1 MGASHSATLKREELE
16 DLYKRNHYER
26 REIRLLYKQ
35 FREEAPSGK
44 ISRKDFN
51 ALTSAMGISDQTITK
66 LVFDAFDSNSDEK
79 IEFEAQGM
87 CIVAFPQ
94 SQSIDLLVP
103 LEGLHSSSEDSLN
116 STALIILGLLL
127 LVFSL
132 SLCD

>member
-1 MGASHSATLKREELE
+1 MGAFCARARVSLHVFSCARVNAVVSVRAP
-16 DLYKRNHYER
+16 DER

-79 IEFEAQGM
+79 IEFEEFIHAM
-87 CIVAFPQ
+87 
-94 SQSIDLLVP
+94 SIMTRGSPEEKLKCWNLTF
-103 LEGLHSSSEDSLN
+103 E
-116 STALIILGLLL
+116 
-127 LVFSL
+127 
-132 SLCD
+132 